1 MTRITMAT
9 GATERAA
16 VALLALAAC
25 SGGEH
30 ELGVVLPAG
39 EMPFSDE
46 SSSGGDGDLAAD
58 STGQTSGDDSAD
70 ESTDLALSWS
80 RRILEDAP
88 ACALSLAPHPQRGVV
103 AAGWVDAS
111 KPHVWLAHIDESGDV
126 LWSDTIDR
134 SGNGLHTTEVAHEL
148 DLDLEG
154 MRRDAERVSGRRIQD
169 ISAYVVIVA
178 CVVFVVVVC
187 GCCLWL

>member
-46 SSSGGDGDLAAD
+46 SSSGGDGDAAA
-58 STGQTSGDDSAD
+58 T
-70 ESTDLALSWS
+70 
-80 RRILEDAP
+80 
-88 ACALSLAPHPQRGVV
+88 
-103 AAGWVDAS
+103 
-111 KPHVWLAHIDESGDV
+111 
-126 LWSDTIDR
+126 
-134 SGNGLHTTEVAHEL
+134 
-148 DLDLEG
+148 
-154 MRRDAERVSGRRIQD
+154 
-169 ISAYVVIVA
+169 
-178 CVVFVVVVC
+178 
-187 GCCLWL
+187 